1 MAKTIVVCADGTW
14 NGPAADSKVSPLEE
28 AASEGEL
35 HSGSVTNVA
44 KLFTNLAGDTTPETL
59 ALANEQEKV
68 LRDAAR
74 KPVQV
79 AKYLHGVGDSR
90 NPIVKLLGGTMGVGL
105 INRIVRGYTFIS
117 REWTPGDAI
126 HIVGFSRGAYTA
138 RALGGMIAQVGLLNP
153 KRYDADDRT
162 ESYALGTAAWF
173 KAKGAK
179 VDVGPFLSE
188 VANELL
194 AAIGVAG
201 AARLKDGDLIPDVP
215 IKTVAVWDTVGSMGI
230 PAYTATGR
238 FDILRF
244 TDMQLSPKVE
254 RGFHAMAIDELRR
267 DFPVTPW
274 DPRAGVEQVWFVGA
288 HSDVGGGYP
297 TVECFLSDI
306 ALSWMM
312 KKLETVGVRYTTPL
326 AYDPKPKVLGGEFHT
341 PWLKPPFN
349 ILKPDEARH
358 VATTDVLHATVR
370 NRWNDAAGK
379 YRPKSMAPFGDSVAN
394 ARFDAT
400 LLA

>member
-1 MAKTIVVCADGTW
+1 MSKTIILCADGTW
-14 NGPAADSKVSPLEE
+14 NGPATDSKVSPLEE

-35 HSGSVTNVA
+35 HIGAVTNVA
-44 KLFTNLAGDTTPETL
+44 KLFANLAGDVTPETL

-68 LRDAAR
+68 LCDGSR
-74 KPVQV
+74 KPIQV

-117 REWTPGDAI
+117 REWEPGDDI
-126 HIVGFSRGAYTA
+126 HIAGFSRGAYTA
-138 RALGGMIAQVGLLNP
+138 RALAGMIANVGLLNP
-153 KRYDADDRT
+153 KKYDPNDRT

-179 VDVGPFLSE
+179 ISAGFLSGL
-188 VANELL
+188 ANELL
-194 AAIGVAG
+194 GAIGSAG
-201 AARLKDGDLIPDVP
+201 SARLKDGDLIPDVP
-215 IKTVAVWDTVGSMGI
+215 IKSVAVWDTVGSMGI
-230 PAYTATGR
+230 PAYTAMGR

-244 TDMQLSPKVE
+244 TDMNLSPKVE

-274 DPRAGVEQVWFVGA
+274 LRRAGVEQVWFVGA

-297 TVECFLSDI
+297 TSECYLSDI

-312 KKLETVGVRYTTPL
+312 KKLATVGVKYTDPL
-326 AYDPKPKVLGGEFHT
+326 AYVPKPQVLGGAYHT
-341 PWLKPPFN
+341 PWTKPPFN
-349 ILKPDEARH
+349 ILKPDEARK
-358 VATTDVLHATVR
+358 VDQGDVLHASVR
-370 NRWNDAAGK
+370 DRWDAPQRPP
-379 YRPKSMAPFGDSVAN
+379 YRPRSIAAFGDSIQN
-394 ARFDAT
+394 ARFDAA
-400 LLA
+400 LMD